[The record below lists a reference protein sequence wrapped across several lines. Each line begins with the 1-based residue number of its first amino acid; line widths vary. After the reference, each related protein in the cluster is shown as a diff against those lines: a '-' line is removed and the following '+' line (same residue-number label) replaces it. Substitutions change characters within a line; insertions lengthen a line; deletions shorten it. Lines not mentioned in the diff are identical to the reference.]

1 MNKPITLDKND
12 YELIFIPLE
21 KIFFKKLN
29 ERTTVNSVVRNEVE
43 RQYPFYD
50 IQSQVFYR
58 LAVFG
63 KKIVLAVIIMEA
75 GALTKYKNNKLVL
88 QYNTLKMRVFYN
100 RKKMYLK
107 AFILLMLFSVV
118 VSAMPYI
125 NKKENKSGL
134 IIVEENGNE
143 DKTEISVNK
152 TIEFSVLFNLLQS
165 IRNECSCSVES
176 LSIVLQPE
184 KNTAL
189 ITLLLHGIFPE
200 QIVSYFPA
208 VQRNNFE
215 IDQVVYNNNSPSFT
229 LALSAAIPE
238 NVNSEDGNLIEL
250 REILL
255 NRNGILKYEK
265 NNSKEIMALVNKKDM
280 KGIFD
285 ALALDPDIGTV
296 KSLSVVLRNEFYEV
310 TFEKGIQNI
319 SPFSSAEFCSF
330 ITGLV
335 NTPEKNKDIK
345 EVPKE
350 QKRSAGIFT
359 GPIVGKIMN
368 DDGSFKVFY
377 KSTDGK
383 LISEV
388 QK

>member
-125 NKKENKSGL
+125 NKKENKNE
-134 IIVEENGNE
+134 ITIVGKYDNEE
-143 DKTEISVNK
+143 KTEISVNK
-152 TIEFSVLFNLLQS
+152 NIESTVIFKLLQS
-165 IRNECSCSVES
+165 IRNTYSYSVES
-176 LSIVLQPE
+176 LSIAWQPE

-189 ITLLLHGIFPE
+189 ISLLLHGIFPE

-208 VQRNNFE
+208 GYCNNFE